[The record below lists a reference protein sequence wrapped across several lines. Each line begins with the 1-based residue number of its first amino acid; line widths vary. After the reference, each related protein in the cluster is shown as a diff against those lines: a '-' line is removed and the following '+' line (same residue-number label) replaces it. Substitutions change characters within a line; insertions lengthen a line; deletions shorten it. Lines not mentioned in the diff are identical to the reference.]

1 MVKPGEGEIC
11 PWHLGPRPSTS
22 SMMIK
27 LDSNLSTSEK
37 LNYLKRGHSVSL
49 GSHSTQ
55 TCNKYF
61 VRSSKVLANRGPSYP
76 TQVPDIAID
85 TVNETHLRIIMHEN
99 ILDNDHD
106 AFKRKAGAESTS
118 DYFNQKHLVR
128 DYLYDMHPNY
138 DPNDIGGTVYNRSI
152 LKIRSEQ
159 KQRSSIKNDNNN
171 NNNNTNNDDELD
183 SKSVD
188 TLEDFLA
195 TDPTRPRSTGYSRGH
210 LRSIAKVDTFGPTDS
225 LLKSEERDS
234 GFLPAPNTDR
244 YKDMPSSAKEKLNK
258 RKSKSSQGIRG
269 SSSASSLFADKN
281 VPQSWKEKDSG
292 LRENTITNNTYI
304 KPNTTSGSRHGTS
317 RDIDRFTPSNL
328 LLDSNTKSWE
338 WFRSYQK
345 RLNDRERLKET
356 KEQHL
361 KIKSINNKLAQQQ
374 ENDLATFE
382 ASLKSKSM
390 RV

>member
-1 MVKPGEGEIC
+1 MVKPGEGELC
-11 PWHLGPRPSTS
+11 PWHHHPRPSTS

-27 LDSNLSTSEK
+27 LDPNLTTSEK

-55 TCNKYF
+55 TCSKYQ

-76 TQVPDIAID
+76 AQVPDIAFD
-85 TVNETHLRIIMHEN
+85 TVNETHLRILIHEN

-128 DYLYDMHPNY
+128 DYLYDMHPSY
-138 DPNDIGGTVYNRSI
+138 DPNDIRGTVYNRSI

-159 KQRSSIKNDNNN
+159 KQRGSKNDINNDYHSNNN
-171 NNNNTNNDDELD
+171 DELD

-188 TLEDFLA
+188 TLDDFLA

-234 GFLPAPNTDR
+234 GLLPAPNTDR
-244 YKDMPSSAKEKLNK
+244 YKDMPSSVREKLNK
-258 RKSKSSQGIRG
+258 RKSKSSQGLRE

-281 VPQSWKEKDSG
+281 VPQSWKDSG
-292 LRENTITNNTYI
+292 PENTITKNSDTYI
-304 KPNTTSGSRHGTS
+304 KPNTTSGGTRQRTS
-317 RDIDRFTPSNL
+317 RDMERLVPSNL

-345 RLNDRERLKET
+345 RLNDRERLKQT

-361 KIKSINNKLAQQQ
+361 KIKSMNSKLAQQQ
-374 ENDLATFE
+374 KNDLAAFE
-382 ASLKSKSM
+382 VSLKSKSM